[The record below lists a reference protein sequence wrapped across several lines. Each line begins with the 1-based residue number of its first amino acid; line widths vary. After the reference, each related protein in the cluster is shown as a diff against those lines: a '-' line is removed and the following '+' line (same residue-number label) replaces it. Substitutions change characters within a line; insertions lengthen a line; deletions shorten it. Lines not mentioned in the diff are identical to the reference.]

1 VPEQQ
6 GRRGSL
12 RDGGEVSKRV
22 VVESPA
28 ASTPIRF
35 RGDFE
40 RDGKEEPMSVFRRF
54 SNIFQE
60 KSNAALDRMED
71 PSQAIDLSYQQ
82 LLEQQQKLRTAL
94 VAATTGQKRLENQ
107 AADMDKRIA
116 QLNTSAQQAMQ
127 GGKEDLAT
135 QALTQAEV
143 LGQQRQALDPQI
155 QSIRAQVA
163 KLQQAIQ
170 KYQAKVTA
178 FGNQRESLKASYEA
192 SKATST
198 AGDTLAGIGEH
209 TSDAAMMMQRAQD
222 KIARTQAHADAVDSL
237 LDSGVLDAPL
247 LGGGTSTLDDQ
258 ITATVVDSNVQAK
271 LAAMKSQLGLSGPP
285 SSLQLEASGIV
296 VRIHGDDQ
304 YRLEASARPE
314 LDAFDHRLIAAVRA
328 NDDAAYHAALG
339 DVTAFVKSKGIALPH
354 GDLTASTIILPS
366 DDMSLDEVTS
376 MLQQENWMGEPAAT

>member
-1 VPEQQ
+1 
-6 GRRGSL
+6 
-12 RDGGEVSKRV
+12 
-22 VVESPA
+22 
-28 ASTPIRF
+28 
-35 RGDFE
+35 
-40 RDGKEEPMSVFRRF
+40 MSVLRRF
-54 SNIFQE
+54 SNIFQQ

-94 VAATTGQKRLENQ
+94 VEATTGQKRLENQ
-107 AADMDKRIA
+107 ATEMDKRIA
-116 QLNTSAQQAMQ
+116 QLNASAQQAMQ
-127 GGKEDLAT
+127 SGKEDLAT

-143 LGQQRQALDPQI
+143 LGQQRQALEPQI

-170 KYQAKVTA
+170 RYQAKVQA
-178 FGNQRESLKASYEA
+178 FASQRESLKASYEA
-192 SKATST
+192 SKATGA

-258 ITATVVDSNVQAK
+258 ITATVVDTNVQAK
-271 LAAMKSQLGLSGPP
+271 LAAMKAQLGLAAPATAP
-285 SSLQLEASGIV
+285 HLEATGIV

-304 YRLEASARPE
+304 YRLDASVRPE
-314 LDAFDHRLIAAVRA
+314 LDGFDQRLVAAVRA

-339 DVTAFVKSKGIALPH
+339 EVTAFVKSKGIALPQ
-354 GDLTASTIILPS
+354 GDLTASDVILPS
-366 DDMSLDEVTS
+366 DDMPLAEVTS
-376 MLQQENWMGEPAAT
+376 MLQQEDWLGEPAAT

>member
-1 VPEQQ
+1 
-6 GRRGSL
+6 
-12 RDGGEVSKRV
+12 
-22 VVESPA
+22 
-28 ASTPIRF
+28 
-35 RGDFE
+35 
-40 RDGKEEPMSVFRRF
+40 MSVFRRF

-94 VAATTGQKRLENQ
+94 VEATTGQKRLENQ
-107 AADMDKRIA
+107 AADMDKRVA
-116 QLNTSAQQAMQ
+116 QLNTAAQQAMQ
-127 GGKEDLAT
+127 AGKEDLAT

-155 QSIRAQVA
+155 QSISAQVA

-170 KYQAKVTA
+170 KYQSKVTA
-178 FGNQRESLKASYEA
+178 FANQRESLKASYEA
-192 SKATST
+192 SKATSA

-247 LGGGTSTLDDQ
+247 LTGGSSSLDDQ
-258 ITATVVDSNVQAK
+258 ITATVVEGNVQAK
-271 LAAMKSQLGLSGPP
+271 LAAMKSQLGLAGPATAP
-285 SSLQLEASGIV
+285 QLPASGIV

-304 YRLEASARPE
+304 YRLDASARPE
-314 LDAFDHRLIAAVRA
+314 LDGFDHRLIAAVRA

-339 DVTAFVKSKGIALPH
+339 DVTAFVKSKGTALPH
-354 GDLTASTIILPS
+354 GDLTASAIILPS
-366 DDMSLDEVTS
+366 DDMSFDEVTS